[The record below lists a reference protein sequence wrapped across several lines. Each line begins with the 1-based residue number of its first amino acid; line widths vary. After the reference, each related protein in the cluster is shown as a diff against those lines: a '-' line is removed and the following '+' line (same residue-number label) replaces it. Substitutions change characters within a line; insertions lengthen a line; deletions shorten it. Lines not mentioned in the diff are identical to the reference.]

1 MADADVQGTHY
12 EVKQGNK
19 RRPIISP
26 PLSSMIHRPITKV
39 VMLGAVLMI
48 GSRLSLDKPQL
59 RSRIDVE
66 AIKGMV
72 WGFIGIAPFLPLVVE
87 GVA

>member
-1 MADADVQGTHY
+1 MADADVQGTHTIRNMRT
-12 EVKQGNK
+12 KGH
-19 RRPIISP
+19 RSSHH
-26 PLSSMIHRPITKV
+26 LSAPSFIGLLQNVFMP
-39 VMLGAVLMI
+39 GAVLVI
-48 GSRLSLDKPQL
+48 VGGLILYKPQL

>member
-1 MADADVQGTHY
+1 M
-12 EVKQGNK
+12 
-19 RRPIISP
+19 P
-26 PLSSMIHRPITKV
+26 
-39 VMLGAVLMI
+39 GAVLVI
-48 GSRLSLDKPQL
+48 VGGLILYKPQL

>member
-1 MADADVQGTHY
+1 
-12 EVKQGNK
+12 
-19 RRPIISP
+19 
-26 PLSSMIHRPITKV
+26 MIHRPITKV